1 MVSGDNLAGNVNI
14 VNGTNRG
21 DGVVDRCG
29 LLIIEVLTLRRREE
43 GRHSQLRTGNY
54 TLNQIYFRFFT
65 ITQLSKR
72 HKQNKPSLIKSVVA
86 FLALGMLRLKVGMKT
101 LFFIL
106 SCGGPKK
113 YIVSLIGL
121 LMD

>member
-1 MVSGDNLAGNVNI
+1 MPYIPPWSHVSGDNLAGNVNI

-21 DGVVDRCG
+21 DRVEDRCG

-65 ITQLSKR
+65 IY
-72 HKQNKPSLIKSVVA
+72 SV
-86 FLALGMLRLKVGMKT
+86 LKET
-101 LFFIL
+101 
-106 SCGGPKK
+106 
-113 YIVSLIGL
+113 
-121 LMD
+121 